1 MENAW
6 NYISRTC
13 PSPGWLDGATIAL
26 DDCHLVEDTGCP
38 SFVSAEDKSG
48 VFTNTTVSLPS
59 GTYCDVVVDAR
70 SYVGHVIFENSDYL
84 GIAKEGGDYRPD
96 DVIEVNSGTESIR
109 IFNAA
114 STGPITFKIAFSG
127 ASSMVFSAVA
137 LTALTL
143 LSF

>member
-59 GTYCDVVVDAR
+59 GTYCNVEVDAR
-70 SYVGHVIFENSDYL
+70 SYIGHVIFENSDYL
-84 GIAKEGGDYRPD
+84 GIERDGVRPD
-96 DVIEVNSGTESIR
+96 DVITINSGTENIT

-127 ASSMVFSAVA
+127 ASSMVFSAVT